1 MNVNEIFEMNL
12 SELTFEQFAVAM
24 VFCFLCAALIII
36 IVSAFDDLGFYLF
49 GKNKRLGGWWFKRDL
64 YRYIG
69 SLKHQTIKAPTE
81 QAYHLYY
88 NRLIGA
94 VEALSAF
101 GLIDNDLY
109 LKFAAKGIPSYYD
122 LHPEEYL
129 EGLNKNVELL
139 KNMNLSPE
147 ELEKSLQENAIAVK
161 ETQKKIKKKCNSKK
175 GIYLFSGKPGS
186 GMSCHCMPNNFE
198 KESEANE
205 NKPTE
210 ERPEVDTDK

>member
-24 VFCFLCAALIII
+24 FFCFLCAALVIIFLI
-36 IVSAFDDLGFYLF
+36 SLFELLKLIVDLGFYLF
-49 GKNKRLGGWWFKRDL
+49 CKDKRLGGWWFKRDL
-64 YRYIG
+64 CRYIG

-81 QAYHLYY
+81 KAYYLYY

-94 VEALSAF
+94 VEALSEF

-129 EGLNKNVELL
+129 EGLKKNVERF

-147 ELEKSLQENAIAVK
+147 QLEKSLQENAIAVK
-161 ETQKKIKKKCNSKK
+161 KTQEKIK
-175 GIYLFSGKPGS
+175 
-186 GMSCHCMPNNFE
+186 E
-198 KESEANE
+198 RAADE

-210 ERPEVDTDK
+210 ERSEVDTDQ

>member
-24 VFCFLCAALIII
+24 VFFFLCAALVIIL
-36 IVSAFDDLGFYLF
+36 VSAICELLKLIVDLGFYLF

-64 YRYIG
+64 CRYIG
-69 SLKHQTIKAPTE
+69 SLKHQTIKASTE
-81 QAYHLYY
+81 KAYYLYY

-94 VEALSAF
+94 VEALF
-101 GLIDNDLY
+101 YVGLIDNDLY

-122 LHPEEYL
+122 L
-129 EGLNKNVELL
+129 K
-139 KNMNLSPE
+139 
-147 ELEKSLQENAIAVK
+147 K
-161 ETQKKIKKKCNSKK
+161 ER
-175 GIYLFSGKPGS
+175 
-186 GMSCHCMPNNFE
+186 
-198 KESEANE
+198 AADE